1 MISIEFIRNNIEK
14 AESGLKSKGSKE
26 SLSEILSIDK
36 DYRADLFKVNNL
48 RSDRNKVSDQISE
61 LKKAK
66 QDASDKILSMRA
78 VGEQIKEIEISLSE
92 KKR

>member
-1 MISIEFIRNNIEK
+1 MISIEFIRNNFEK

-61 LKKAK
+61 LKT
-66 QDASDKILSMRA
+66 DKNLL
-78 VGEQIKEIEISLSE
+78 K
-92 KKR
+92 